1 MDKIEHTTGH
11 EDQLSNL
18 NRIIGQLE
26 GIKKMINDKRYC
38 VDILQ
43 QIKAAKSAL
52 RTVENNVL
60 NKHIEHCISNAINNS
75 AQSDIQQKIQELQK
89 LLKNYN

>member
-1 MDKIEHTTGH
+1 MDKTIHTTGH
-11 EDQLSNL
+11 NDQLSNL

-60 NKHIEHCISNAINNS
+60 NKHIEHCISTAINN
-75 AQSDIQQKIQELQK
+75 ANQMEINQKIQELQK

>member
-1 MDKIEHTTGH
+1 
-11 EDQLSNL
+11 
-18 NRIIGQLE
+18 
-26 GIKKMINDKRYC
+26 MINDKRYC

-60 NKHIEHCISNAINNS
+60 NKHIEHCISTAINN
-75 AQSDIQQKIQELQK
+75 ANQLEINQKIQELQK

>member
-1 MDKIEHTTGH
+1 MDKTTHTTGH
-11 EDQLSNL
+11 NDQLSNL

-60 NKHIEHCISNAINNS
+60 NKHIEHCISTAINN
-75 AQSDIQQKIQELQK
+75 ANQLEINQKIQELQK

>member
-1 MDKIEHTTGH
+1 MDKTTHTTGH
-11 EDQLSNL
+11 NDQLSNL

-52 RTVENNVL
+52 RNVENNVL
-60 NKHIEHCISNAINNS
+60 NKHIEHCISTAINN
-75 AQSDIQQKIQELQK
+75 ANQMEINQKIQELQK

>member
-1 MDKIEHTTGH
+1 MDKTTHTTGYN
-11 EDQLSNL
+11 DQLSNL

-60 NKHIEHCISNAINNS
+60 NKHIEHCISTAINN
-75 AQSDIQQKIQELQK
+75 ANQLEINQKIQELQK

>member
-1 MDKIEHTTGH
+1 MDKIEHATGH